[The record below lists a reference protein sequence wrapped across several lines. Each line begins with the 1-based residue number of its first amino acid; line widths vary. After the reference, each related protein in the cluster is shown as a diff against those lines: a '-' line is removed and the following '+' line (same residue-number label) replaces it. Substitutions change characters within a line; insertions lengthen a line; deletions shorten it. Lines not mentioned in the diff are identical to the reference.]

1 MDGLLSNKR
10 PSVYGVEQ
18 RDPYESEL
26 EFFRKNPS
34 VAGMASEDNR
44 IVINPFSKLSEKELD
59 AVRMN
64 EAARVYMRSMSLPRF
79 SLTKEQSETLSGTEY
94 GNAKSSDRKATVI
107 ARIISG
113 DPSAGKATDEQRSV
127 AAMVM
132 QMMGIKPKGL
142 LSE

>member
-1 MDGLLSNKR
+1 MDGLLSNKL
-10 PSVYGVEQ
+10 STIYGVEQ

-26 EFFRKNPS
+26 EFFKKNPS

-44 IVINPFSKLSEKELD
+44 IVINPFSKLSERELD

-64 EAARVYMRSMSLPRF
+64 EAARVYVRTMKLPRF
-79 SLTKEQSETLSGTEY
+79 SLTKEQSETLSGTAYES
-94 GNAKSSDRKATVI
+94 APSADRKATLI

-113 DPSAGKATDEQRSV
+113 DPSAGNATDEQKSV

-142 LSE
+142 LSQ